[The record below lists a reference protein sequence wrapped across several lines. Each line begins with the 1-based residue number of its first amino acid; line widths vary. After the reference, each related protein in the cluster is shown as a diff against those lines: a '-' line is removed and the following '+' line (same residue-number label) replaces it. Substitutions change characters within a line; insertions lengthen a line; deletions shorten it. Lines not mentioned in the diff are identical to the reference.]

1 MPSCPSLSRILAAGS
16 GLGGLGY
23 MMTHPDPF
31 VESVMTGL
39 SCLVLC
45 VGFSAMPAPK
55 PAKHRA
61 PVPIPP
67 PPAPEPQTMPLLPGP
82 QPHRLLMTT
91 IAPPDRE
98 LPELGSQRQRSDD
111 RQLQPTA

>member
-1 MPSCPSLSRILAAGS
+1 MPSYPPLSRILAAGS

-23 MMTHPDPF
+23 MMTHPDPS
-31 VESVMTGL
+31 VESVVTGL

-55 PAKHRA
+55 KPKPRV
-61 PVPIPP
+61 PVPTPL
-67 PPAPEPQTMPLLPGP
+67 PPAPEPQAIPLLPGP

-91 IAPPDRE
+91 VVPPGRD

-111 RQLQPTA
+111 RQPQRTS

>member
-1 MPSCPSLSRILAAGS
+1 MPSYPSLSRILAAGS

-23 MMTHPDPF
+23 MMTHPDPS
-31 VESVMTGL
+31 VESVVTGL

-55 PAKHRA
+55 TPKPRA
-61 PVPIPP
+61 PVPTPR
-67 PPAPEPQTMPLLPGP
+67 PPAPEPQTIPLLPGP
-82 QPHRLLMTT
+82 QPHQLLMTK
-91 IAPPDRE
+91 IVQPARD

-111 RQLQPTA
+111 RQPRRTA